1 MRICV
6 IGTGYVG
13 LVAGTCFAD
22 MGNNVICVDNDNDK
36 LNLLS
41 QGIVPI
47 YEPLLDEL
55 VKSNLEKKRL
65 KFTSDLENAVKESE
79 ICFIAVGTPQHEDG
93 SANLHYVFE
102 VAEQIAK
109 SMNGHK
115 IIVQKSTVPVGTIDK
130 LKEIISENTKYS
142 FDVISNPE
150 FLKQGNAV
158 DDFINPDRV
167 IVGADSIESVKA
179 LKELYTPFFKTDDR
193 FIVMDIKSAEMTKYV
208 ANSFLATKISFI
220 NEIAN
225 LCEKTGADIE
235 KIRLGIIS
243 DSRIGNQFLY
253 PGIGYGGSCF
263 PKDVKAIIKTGDN
276 NNCEMKILKSVDA
289 VNTAQKKIF
298 LGKILNKFGNDLSGK
313 TFALWGLSYKPQTD
327 DMRDAPSIG
336 IVNGLLEC
344 GASVKA
350 YDPRAIGTAKK
361 IFADKINYASN
372 SYIAL
377 KDADALLLLTEWNEF
392 KRPDFDKMKLLMK
405 SPVIFDGRNQ
415 YDCAELEQKEFE
427 YYKIGK

>member
-1 MRICV
+1 MKIVV

-13 LVAGTCFAD
+13 LTVGACLAQS
-22 MGNNVICVDNDNDK
+22 GNNVICVDNNESKISD
-36 LNLLS
+36 LNN
-41 QGIVPI
+41 GIIPF
-47 YEPLLDEL
+47 YEP
-55 VKSNLEKKRL
+55 NLEEIVKNNKQLSRL
-65 KFTSDLENAVKESE
+65 SFKTDIEESLKASD
-79 ICFIAVGTPQHEDG
+79 ICFISVDTPQAKDG
-93 SANLHYVFE
+93 SADLSNVFN
-102 VAEQIAK
+102 VAELIGK
-109 SMNGHK
+109 SINGYK
-115 IIVQKSTVPVGTIDK
+115 IIINKSTVPVGTTEK
-130 LKEIISENTKYS
+130 LREIIGTKQTYDIV
-142 FDVISNPE
+142 FNPE
-150 FLKQGNAV
+150 FLRQGSAIN
-158 DDFINPDRV
+158 DFINPARIIIGSDSQKAISVIKNLYSPFVKSDRT
-167 IVGADSIESVKA
+167 II
-179 LKELYTPFFKTDDR
+179 T
-193 FIVMDIKSAEMTKYV
+193 MDIKSAEMTKYS
-208 ANSFLATKISFI
+208 ANAFLATKISFI

-289 VNTAQKKIF
+289 VNTAQKKLF
-298 LGKILNKFGNDLSGK
+298 LGKIINKFGNDLSGK

-344 GASVKA
+344 GACVKA

-372 SYIAL
+372 SYMAL